1 MLHFANQEAAPIKR
15 PSLAPPGR
23 SAILGALLAALAI
36 PAAHAEALEDAAE
49 RYRPYMI
56 EEVDQALTGARML
69 RDRIGANDVD
79 GAKKAWIAARIGW
92 ERAEVFTSGFVAELS
107 EMIDAW
113 PNALTGFHAIEAK
126 LFGAGAV
133 DVDEEIN
140 ALIYHLTDLDVKI
153 RYTPLN
159 AQGLLDGT
167 ARLAY
172 EVGESKADGGESRY
186 SGTSLDDMRNNVAGI
201 QLAYAVIFA
210 PAVEAADPK
219 LAMTTKET
227 IDELVTL
234 LDVRDLKRLEPAKL
248 RAKSEELV
256 VLLQTA
262 APKIGLKT
270 PTLED
275 LVQ

>member
-1 MLHFANQEAAPIKR
+1 MPHFANQEAAPINR
-15 PSLAPPGR
+15 PSRAPPGKG
-23 SAILGALLAALAI
+23 AILGALLAALAA

-92 ERAEVFTSGFVAELS
+92 ERAEVFTSGFVAELG

-133 DVDEEIN
+133 DVAEEIN

-172 EVGESKADGGESRY
+172 EVGESKADGGESHS
-186 SGTSLDDMRNNVAGI
+186 SGPHSTICATTSPEFSWPTPSFSRQRSRRPI
-201 QLAYAVIFA
+201 QSW
-210 PAVEAADPK
+210 
-219 LAMTTKET
+219 
-227 IDELVTL
+227 
-234 LDVRDLKRLEPAKL
+234 R
-248 RAKSEELV
+248 
-256 VLLQTA
+256 
-262 APKIGLKT
+262 
-270 PTLED
+270 
-275 LVQ
+275 

>member
-1 MLHFANQEAAPIKR
+1 MLHFANQEAAPINR
-15 PSLAPPGR
+15 PSLAPPGKG
-23 SAILGALLAALAI
+23 AILGALLAALAI

-92 ERAEVFTSGFVAELS
+92 ERAEVFTSGFVAELG

-133 DVDEEIN
+133 DVAEEIN

-210 PAVEAADPK
+210 AAVEAADPR

-227 IDELVTL
+227 IGELVTL
-234 LDVRDLKRLEPAKL
+234 LDVGDLKRLEPAKL